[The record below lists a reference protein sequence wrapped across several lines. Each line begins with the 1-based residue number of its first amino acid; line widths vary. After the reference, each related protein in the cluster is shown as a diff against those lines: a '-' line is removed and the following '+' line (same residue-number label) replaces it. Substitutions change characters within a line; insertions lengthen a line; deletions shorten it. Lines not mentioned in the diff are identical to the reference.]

1 MNNSTNNPV
10 LDRMQNAF
18 PAQQVNPLVQQLV
31 NVQRGLRVSP
41 WDLVFRVKRPEDFTQ
56 EQLNFLQNAAN
67 QIRPLF
73 RQYGGR

>member
-1 MNNSTNNPV
+1 MNSTNNPV
-10 LDRMQNAF
+10 LENMQNAF
-18 PAQQVNPLVQQLV
+18 PVQQMNPMIQHLI

-41 WDLVFRVKRPEDFTQ
+41 WDIVFRVKRPEDFTQ
-56 EQLNFLQNAAN
+56 EQLSYLQNVAN

>member
-1 MNNSTNNPV
+1 MNSTNNPV

-18 PAQQVNPLVQQLV
+18 PVQQVNPLVQQLI

-56 EQLNFLQNAAN
+56 EQLNFLQAKAN
-67 QIRPLF
+67 EIRPLF
-73 RQYGGR
+73 KQYGGR